1 MMQIRASSVGK
12 LMTYPDKETLADG
25 AQSYVYELASQIL
38 LDWQPELD
46 TYAINKGK
54 QCEDDSIALLNQV
67 TGNSYTK
74 NSQRITTDL
83 FTGEWDI
90 YDAEMNMVVDIK
102 SAYSKKTFPII
113 LKESDRKLYEWQLDC
128 YMLLKDADCASLAYT
143 LVDTPVE
150 LIKRGEP
157 ENWHKVSHIDPALR
171 VTTLFKQRDAT
182 REKQLITKAKAAQRL
197 LFEILDKR
205 GYDWGVVESDSELEL
220 II

>member
-54 QCEDDSIALLNQV
+54 QCEDESIALLNQV

-74 NSQRITTDL
+74 NSQRITTDI

-90 YDAEMNMVVDIK
+90 YDSEMNMVVDIK

-128 YMLLKDADCASLAYT
+128 YMLLKDADCASIAYT

-205 GYDWGVVESDSELEL
+205 GYDWGITSTPDD

>member
-12 LMTYPDKETLADG
+12 LMTYPEKDTLADG
-25 AQSYVYELASQIL
+25 ALSYVYELASQIL

-74 NSQRITTDL
+74 NSDRITTDL

-90 YDAEMNMVVDIK
+90 YCPQHNHIIDIK

-128 YMLLKDADCASLAYT
+128 YMLLKDASSAELAYC
-143 LVDTPVE
+143 LVDTPAD

-157 ENWHKVSHIDPALR
+157 ENWHKVSHIDPSLR
-171 VTTLFKQRDAT
+171 VTQLFKQRDAT
-182 REKQLITKAKAAQRL
+182 REKRMIAKAKLAQKML
-197 LFEILDKR
+197 MEILDSR
-205 GYDWGVVESDSELEL
+205 GYKWGEIDMPDDFL
-220 II
+220 I